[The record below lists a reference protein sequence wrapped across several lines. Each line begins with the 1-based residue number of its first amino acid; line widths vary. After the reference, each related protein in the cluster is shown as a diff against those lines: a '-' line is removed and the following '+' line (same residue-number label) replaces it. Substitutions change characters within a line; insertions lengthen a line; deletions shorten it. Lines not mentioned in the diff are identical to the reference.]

1 MFTVAAARS
10 DDDNSAYVM
19 YFRFCGW
26 CVMFSRNGPYGV
38 WSCIIDIGIQS
49 NFQRS
54 RQEAARYFVVVYSG
68 RELFLYFIVY
78 VQWNIVVA
86 P

>member
-1 MFTVAAARS
+1 
-10 DDDNSAYVM
+10 
-19 YFRFCGW
+19 
-26 CVMFSRNGPYGV
+26 MFSRNGPYGV

-78 VQWNIVVA
+78 VQ
-86 P
+86 